1 MEEEKNEGSAASD
14 GRLKSMVVRHS
25 DQKENAGRERK
36 RRKFHG
42 EERKKIAPC
51 RKEEDGRVMCSSH
64 GHSLDDK
71 NSILVPTFS
80 RLQLFFYIYI

>member
-42 EERKKIAPC
+42 EERKKIAPGG
-51 RKEEDGRVMCSSH
+51 EGGRE
-64 GHSLDDK
+64 GHVPLTWPAPSWQ
-71 NSILVPTFS
+71 NFSLVPTFS
-80 RLQLFFYIYI
+80 RLQLFFFYI